1 MSVPKG
7 AIKVDRPDIQ
17 NQTWYVA
24 KKAIGDGLNITE
36 SKCSAA
42 GTEVWVAFVY
52 VHPAGENEVQT
63 YGDQRFYALD
73 ANRKGVTGMV
83 NHLVQL

>member
-17 NQTWYVA
+17 GQTWYVA
-24 KKAIGDGLNITE
+24 KRCIGDGLNITE

-42 GTEVWVAFVY
+42 GEQVFVEFVY
-52 VHPAGENEVQT
+52 AEPAGEGEEQQFA
-63 YGDQRFYALD
+63 DLRFYGRD
-73 ANRKGVTGMV
+73 IGDKGVTGKV
-83 NHLVQL
+83 CHLVSL